1 MSKPTPEQEP
11 KASGTGAALGY
22 GTNFAAGM
30 AVFAGLGWYIDHRR
44 GEDGQGFSL
53 AGIFLGLF
61 YGGYEL
67 WKLVRVLQREA
78 EKKDGP

>member
-1 MSKPTPEQEP
+1 MAP
-11 KASGTGAALGY
+11 GVGAALAF

-44 GEDGQGFSL
+44 GGDGQPFAL

-67 WKLVRVLQREA
+67 WKLIRVLQRDEPTR
-78 EKKDGP
+78 DGDGQK